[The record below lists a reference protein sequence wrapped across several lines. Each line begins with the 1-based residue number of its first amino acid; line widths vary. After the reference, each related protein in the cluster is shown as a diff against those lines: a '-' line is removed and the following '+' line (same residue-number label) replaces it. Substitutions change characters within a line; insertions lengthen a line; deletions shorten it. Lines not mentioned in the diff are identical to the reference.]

1 MNYLVIYPGR
11 FHPFHLGHKASY
23 DYLVSKYGADAVYI
37 ATSDKQAPVSSPF
50 SYSDKVAMMTKLGIP
65 ASHVVKVQNPY
76 RATEITDN
84 LSPEQRADTALIF
97 AVSAKDAERFDFKP
111 KKDGSASYM
120 QPLPASVKKLRPMTK
135 AAYIDITPTVN
146 FKVRGQDA
154 NSATVVRQLFI
165 DGNDSDRD
173 QIITDLYGAP
183 DSSLRDMFK
192 QRLGITD
199 HVVRMMQEC
208 RRIGTARSLALMER
222 IIREERAV
230 LQEFTPSPGFGG
242 DDDDDEPEYP
252 TWLKNKNGESV
263 GSTIH
268 LTTGEWAWD
277 YWKLDQNPRGPFY
290 SFDILGHNFATEREA
305 YASLKAYHASHTA
318 QQLREFAP
326 GNGGDGE
333 PGFARKPQKFKKG
346 DVVWVAKDLGSSM
359 SHFANNCPAI
369 VLYSYESEYGDGN
382 STVYVDVDLDDPD
395 LSYQDR
401 MYYINDAK
409 EKANRPHDYGL
420 LILAKDDV
428 GETAWY
434 PEDLLAQVPP
444 GTDPVALCSQ
454 GNAEPYAKLSAKV
467 KKLLAM
473 SLAQQLREFAHVE
486 PRDDDGD
493 VPPDVYELANRW
505 WNNTDDQDRIAM
517 VLRSMGWDIQ
527 QADGEEDVCQLT
539 YRDGS
544 VYYLNDGEF
553 DPELYENSDYIEEK
567 WSQKYKR
574 SIDCSHPRGFSQKA
588 HCAGR
593 KK

>member
-1 MNYLVIYPGR
+1 MNYLVIFPGR

-23 DYLVSKYGADAVYI
+23 DYLVKKYGPDAVYI
-37 ATSDKQAPVSSPF
+37 ATSDKQAPVTSPF
-50 SYSDKVAMMTKLGIP
+50 SYSDKVEMMTKLGIP
-65 ASHVVKVQNPY
+65 ASHIVKVKNPY
-76 RATEITDN
+76 QANEIVDN
-84 LSPEQRADTALIF
+84 LTPEQRADTALIF

-120 QPLPASVKKLRPMTK
+120 QPLPASVKKLQPMTK

-146 FKVRGQDA
+146 FRVQGKDA
-154 NSATVVRQLFI
+154 NSATVIRQMFI
-165 DGNDSDRD
+165 NGNDADRD

-192 QRLGITD
+192 KQLGITD

-222 IIREERAV
+222 IVREERAV
-230 LQEFTPSPGFGG
+230 LNEFTPSPGFG
-242 DDDDDEPEYP
+242 DDDEPEYP

-305 YASLKAYHASHTA
+305 YASLKAYHASYTA
-318 QQLREFAP
+318 QQLKEFAP
-326 GNGGDGE
+326 
-333 PGFARKPQKFKKG
+333 
-346 DVVWVAKDLGSSM
+346 
-359 SHFANNCPAI
+359 
-369 VLYSYESEYGDGN
+369 
-382 STVYVDVDLDDPD
+382 
-395 LSYQDR
+395 
-401 MYYINDAK
+401 
-409 EKANRPHDYGL
+409 
-420 LILAKDDV
+420 
-428 GETAWY
+428 
-434 PEDLLAQVPP
+434 
-444 GTDPVALCSQ
+444 
-454 GNAEPYAKLSAKV
+454 AEP
-467 KKLLAM
+467 
-473 SLAQQLREFAHVE
+473 RGN
-486 PRDDDGD
+486 DDGD
-493 VPPDVYELANRW
+493 IPPDVYKLANRW

-527 QADGEEDVCQLT
+527 QSDGEEDVCQLT

-553 DPELYENSDYIEEK
+553 DPELYETADYIEEK

-574 SIDCSHPRGFSQKA
+574 SIDCGHPRGFSQKA